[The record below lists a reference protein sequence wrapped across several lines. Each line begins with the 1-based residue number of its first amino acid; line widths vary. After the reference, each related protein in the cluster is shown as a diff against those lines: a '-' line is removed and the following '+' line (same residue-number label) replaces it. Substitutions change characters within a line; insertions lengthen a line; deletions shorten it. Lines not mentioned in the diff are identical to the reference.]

1 MRKLFIALGVLL
13 CSMTQAK
20 DTLFVQQKQL
30 PILIERQD
38 NILMQMRI
46 DATTSKKLDNISLE
60 FGKEVDLKDIQAV
73 KLYYGGTEA
82 LQDRDKKRFAPVDYL
97 TSFTPGKTMQA
108 NPSYSVKKDEL
119 TPTKRQITLKGE
131 QKLFPGYNF
140 FWVSIQMKKE
150 ASLHN
155 KITTKLVKA
164 LVDGQETPVETVS
177 DESMVRRVG
186 IGVRHAGDDG
196 SAAFRIPGLTTTNK
210 GTLLGV
216 YDVRYNN
223 SADLQE
229 HVDIGLSRS
238 TDGGKTWEKMRL
250 PLTFGEDEGLPKAQN
265 GVGDPAILVDTKTTC
280 NS

>member
-60 FGKEVDLKDIQAV
+60 FGKEVDLKDIQAI

-108 NPSYSVKKDEL
+108 NPSYSVKKDEM
-119 TPTKRQITLKGE
+119 TPAKRQITLKGE

-164 LVDGQETPVETVS
+164 LVDGQETPIETVS
-177 DESMVRRVG
+177 DENMVRRVG
-186 IGVRHAGDDG
+186 VGVRHAGDDG

-250 PLTFGEDEGLPKAQN
+250 PLTFGENEGLPKAQN
-265 GVGDPAILVDTKTTC
+265 GVVKFL
-280 NS
+280 